1 MKRILT
7 TATAVAALLVP
18 VTAGASLSASND
30 SSGSAAKANNAV
42 AKAYQSEGRLDP
54 NACSAPQ
61 PFTVTG
67 PSNIQVLT
75 AGTNAGG
82 QLYAQVI
89 RRSGDVGSAN
99 GYYVANAGG
108 TYALRVCFRS
118 DDGIDSQISYVTTVL
133 ATPR

>member
-1 MKRILT
+1 MKRTLT
-7 TATAVAALLVP
+7 IATAAAALLVP

-30 SSGSAAKANNAV
+30 FSGVAAKANNVV
-42 AKAYQSEGRLDP
+42 AKANQSEGRLDP
-54 NACSAPQ
+54 NTCSAAQ

-67 PSNIQVLT
+67 PSNIQVLM

-82 QLYAQVI
+82 QLYGQVI
-89 RRSGDVGSAN
+89 GPSGDVGSAN
-99 GYYVANAGG
+99 GYYVASAAG

-118 DDGIDSQISYVTTVL
+118 DDGIDSQISYVAAIL